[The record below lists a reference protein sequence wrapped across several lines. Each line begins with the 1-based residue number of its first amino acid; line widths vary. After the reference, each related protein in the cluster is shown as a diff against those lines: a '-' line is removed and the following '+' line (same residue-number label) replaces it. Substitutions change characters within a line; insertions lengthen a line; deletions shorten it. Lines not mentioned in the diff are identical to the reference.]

1 MRTNPKALC
10 LESTGTTP
18 GGGRGKDRNAKP
30 LNQECACA
38 TTAASHRHCAHAR
51 GGKYCASVD
60 CAWNTHAQ
68 EADWDCSGG
77 RTSARPWRDRILARS
92 SAGVCARYAFAQCGQ
107 EWRTPARDRGGA
119 SAMAAPEVR
128 GQEGSDKSNVQIGK
142 KTKKEGKELG
152 TETREYFGL
161 KIEGTETIAENTLQ
175 CKEDAAAVSE
185 VASRC
190 LKNVPDGWE
199 KITKQR
205 QSGKTAGK
213 YDVYFISPQGA
224 KLRSK
229 CALVAYFNKNGETV
243 LKPEDFDFTAPFQS
257 KTRSRAK
264 GFGAEAV
271 GLRLQNKE
279 CNSKAQDLSVQS
291 SKEEIKVVELQ
302 TSNEQLEN
310 ISIHLQGKEDLVIK
324 DIKPKD
330 CCIKSKEK
338 GAIGRRAQIKKA
350 RKGSEKR
357 NADHSQNKRQRKAS
371 CNKQEAE
378 GGQIKKFRQKKDVCV
393 SDRGRIDHQNLNLTD
408 TGKANTLPKDEIM
421 TSGSQSK
428 IHLGLVTALSETE
441 SRTMGELGCA
451 ERSDDAAAMKSDKN
465 IAERQGSS
473 AFVNEKDWVNLGN
486 QDFKPGTET
495 DISISQPCDKKSFT
509 SVKMLQAPSPPRRKA
524 FRKWTPPRS
533 PFNLVQE
540 TLFHDPWK
548 LLIATIFLNKTS
560 GKMAVPV
567 LWEFLEKYPSPEVAK
582 TANWKEMSELLKPL
596 GLYELRAK
604 TIIKFSDEYLTKQ
617 WRYPIE
623 LHGIGKYGNDSYR
636 IFCVNEW
643 KEVHP
648 QDHKLNTY
656 QAWLWENHEKMG
668 LN

>member
-1 MRTNPKALC
+1 M
-10 LESTGTTP
+10 STGLEFSWLRAL
-18 GGGRGKDRNAKP
+18 GED
-30 LNQECACA
+30 
-38 TTAASHRHCAHAR
+38 
-51 GGKYCASVD
+51 
-60 CAWNTHAQ
+60 WN
-68 EADWDCSGG
+68 
-77 RTSARPWRDRILARS
+77 
-92 SAGVCARYAFAQCGQ
+92 
-107 EWRTPARDRGGA
+107 
-119 SAMAAPEVR
+119 
-128 GQEGSDKSNVQIGK
+128 SDKSDMQIGK
-142 KTKKEGKELG
+142 KTKEEGKELV

-161 KIEGTETIAENTLQ
+161 QIEGTETIAENTLQ

-185 VASRC
+185 VVSRC
-190 LKNVPDGWE
+190 LKNIPEGWE

-224 KLRSK
+224 KLRSRR
-229 CALVAYFNKNGETV
+229 ALVAYFSKNGETV
-243 LKPEDFDFTAPFQS
+243 LKPEDFDFTAPVQN

-271 GLRLQNKE
+271 GPRLQNKE
-279 CNSKAQDLSVQS
+279 CNSKVLDLSVQS
-291 SKEEIKVVELQ
+291 NKEELKVLELQ

-310 ISIHLQGKEDLVIK
+310 ISIHLQGREDLVIK

-330 CCIKSKEK
+330 CCIKPKEK
-338 GAIGRRAQIKKA
+338 RAVGRRAQVKKA

-357 NADHSQNKRQRKAS
+357 NPDHSQNKRQRKAS
-371 CNKQEAE
+371 CNNQEAE
-378 GGQIKKFRQKKDVCV
+378 GSQIKKFRQKKDVCV
-393 SDRGRIDHQNLNLTD
+393 SDRGRIDNQNPTD
-408 TGKANTLPKDEIM
+408 IGKANPLSKDDMM
-421 TSGSQSK
+421 TSGSQSEM
-428 IHLGLVTALSETE
+428 LLEPVTALSETE
-441 SRTMGELGCA
+441 SRTMGQLGYA
-451 ERSDDAAAMKSDKN
+451 EKSSDDAAATKSDKN
-465 IAERQGSS
+465 IAEREGSS
-473 AFVNEKDWVNLGN
+473 VFVNEKDRVHSGN

-509 SVKMLQAPSPPRRKA
+509 SVKILQEDYVPRTQVERRKTSPYFSSKYSKEAPSPPRRKA

-548 LLIATIFLNKTS
+548 LLIATIFLNKT
-560 GKMAVPV
+560 
-567 LWEFLEKYPSPEVAK
+567 
-582 TANWKEMSELLKPL
+582 
-596 GLYELRAK
+596 
-604 TIIKFSDEYLTKQ
+604 SDEYLTKQ

-656 QAWLWENHEKMG
+656 QAWLWENHEKMS